1 MAKALVV
8 DLIAMSLVTE
18 PKEVV
23 SVAPI
28 VRKAC
33 ALLVAVPVRK
43 SNIDLDL
50 DPYP

>member
-18 PKEVV
+18 HKEVV

-28 VRKAC
+28 VIKAC
-33 ALLVAVPVRK
+33 ALLVAVPVRN
-43 SNIDLDL
+43 SNLKKDL

>member
-8 DLIAMSLVTE
+8 DLIAMPLVTE

-28 VRKAC
+28 VRKAF
-33 ALLVAVPVRK
+33 ALLAR
-43 SNIDLDL
+43 ITI
-50 DPYP
+50 